1 MGFRTLALEQ
11 RSAEVWE
18 VLGAVKTEFDRFARV
33 LSRVKD
39 QTQTVLNSIDQA
51 EVRTR
56 QMTRALK
63 GVETLPETRA
73 QQLLPGL
80 LDGEPSPED
89 QPGA

>member
-1 MGFRTLALEQ
+1 
-11 RSAEVWE
+11 
-18 VLGAVKTEFDRFARV
+18 V

-80 LDGEPSPED
+80 LDPDSPDED
-89 QPGA
+89 APGG